1 MLNRQNA
8 IIAVLIVLAIAS
20 RLLPHPPNFAPIAAI
35 ALFGGALFSS
45 RAIAFLMPFVVML
58 VSDAIIGFHS
68 HMPVVYGLFLVTV
81 LIGFALR
88 DRVKMGT
95 VIGASLVSSTLFF
108 VGSNLAVWYGS
119 AFYTQDWAGLMACYT
134 MAIPFFQNTLL
145 GDLFYSGALFGSF
158 FWINQR
164 FPSASI
170 AN

>member
-68 HMPVVYGLFLVTV
+68 HMPVVYGLFLITV

-134 MAIPFFQNTLL
+134 MAIPFFQNTVL
-145 GDLFYSGALFGSF
+145 GDLFYTGALFGSY
-158 FWINQR
+158 FWISQR
-164 FPSASI
+164 YPSATL
-170 AN
+170 AR